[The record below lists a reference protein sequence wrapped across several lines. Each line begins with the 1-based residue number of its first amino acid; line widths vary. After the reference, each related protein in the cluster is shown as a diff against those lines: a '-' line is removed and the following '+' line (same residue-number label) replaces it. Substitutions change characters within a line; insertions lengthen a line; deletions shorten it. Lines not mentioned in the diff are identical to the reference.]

1 MVAILHSSGQ
11 SRRASGNPACCRRP
25 PHCTL
30 ECNLE
35 AGVGTRSSSR
45 LAFATP
51 PLVTLVCPPSG
62 RFGVRDETMALH
74 FVHSLFLQICFGPS
88 SLGTEAGRSGPT
100 RTNGLRPNTRRTTP
114 RFLRPPAVPRS
125 GHGPLNR
132 RQRCITDSTHA
143 VTAGT
148 GDGAAGTA
156 ARVQR
161 ERGLG
166 APLPLLG
173 QASAL

>member
-11 SRRASGNPACCRRP
+11 SRRLVRP
-25 PHCTL
+25 VATSFQKSCALPPFAPL
-30 ECNLE
+30 Y
-35 AGVGTRSSSR
+35 AGVQSGSWSGHQK
-45 LAFATP
+45 LVATGLRDT

-88 SLGTEAGRSGPT
+88 SLGTE
-100 RTNGLRPNTRRTTP
+100 
-114 RFLRPPAVPRS
+114 
-125 GHGPLNR
+125 PLNR